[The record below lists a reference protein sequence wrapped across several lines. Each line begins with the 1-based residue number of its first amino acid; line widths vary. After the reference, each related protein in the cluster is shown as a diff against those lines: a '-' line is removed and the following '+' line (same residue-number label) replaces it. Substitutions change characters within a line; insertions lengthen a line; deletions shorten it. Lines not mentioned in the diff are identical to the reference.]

1 MGSSNVNDSHLY
13 TCNII
18 FLRQFCLTYCSNFM
32 AKLEKY
38 MDNCKALLMSCDDD
52 VLRDN
57 VKTRDEVE
65 KAAIEVKKK
74 KEECN
79 RTYCNLNNIS

>member
-1 MGSSNVNDSHLY
+1 
-13 TCNII
+13 
-18 FLRQFCLTYCSNFM
+18 
-32 AKLEKY
+32 
-38 MDNCKALLMSCDDD
+38 MDKCKALLMSCDDD